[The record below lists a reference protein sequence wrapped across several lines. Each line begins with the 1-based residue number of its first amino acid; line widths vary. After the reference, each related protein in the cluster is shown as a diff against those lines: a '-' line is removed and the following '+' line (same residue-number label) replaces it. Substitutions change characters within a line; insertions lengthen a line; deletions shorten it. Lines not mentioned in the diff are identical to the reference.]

1 MVILEL
7 AALMVDMNDYRLT
20 DNLASDLATL
30 RTDSPLADNSI
41 PAGVPASFSTGE
53 YYLSCSPQIVA
64 EVEHYRSAQKQW
76 PKVRHIVRDAVA
88 RTAEARTLSAK
99 TLMRIVGPFALWCVT
114 TRRIQPD
121 PQHLFTQETIDAYCL
136 SLTLSAGTVATYRS
150 ALTTTARTVNALA
163 YAPAPTPLPKRTVQ
177 PPYRETELDEY
188 RAWAGAQRTE
198 QLKQKARVMIALM
211 AGAGLSPIET
221 TTLRVEDVGVDGDG
235 VLLTVHGSK
244 PRQVAVLHEWEQ
256 WVIESVAEREPSD
269 FVWGAAQR
277 RVRPNQIS
285 EFIHAAT
292 AGAPASQRL
301 RATWIVT
308 HLGLGTPLTVLFR
321 AGGIAQLDNL
331 DQYLVHVPTR
341 SDPESRTLLRG
352 PRRVGL
358 FAA

>member
-1 MVILEL
+1 MVT
-7 AALMVDMNDYRLT
+7 MNDYRLN
-20 DNLASDLATL
+20 DNPTPALATRRSSSTLAS
-30 RTDSPLADNSI
+30 NSI
-41 PAGVPASFSTGE
+41 SARPPASSGIGE
-53 YYLSCSPQIVA
+53 YYLSCRPQIVA
-64 EVEHYRSAQKQW
+64 EVEHYRSAHKQW
-76 PKVRHIVRDAVA
+76 SKVRHIVRDAVP

-114 TRRIQPD
+114 AHKLEPD
-121 PQHLFTQETIDAYCL
+121 PKQMFTQETIDAYCL
-136 SLTLSAGTVATYRS
+136 SLSLSAGTVATYRS
-150 ALTTTARTVNALA
+150 ALTSTARTVNALA

-177 PPYRETELDEY
+177 PPYRETELEEY
-188 RAWAGAQRTE
+188 RVWAGAQRSE
-198 QLKQKARVMIALM
+198 QLRQKAKVMIALM
-211 AGAGLSPIET
+211 AGAGLSPMET
-221 TTLRVEDVGVDGDG
+221 TTLRVEDVDVDGDG

-244 PRQVAVLHEWEQ
+244 PRQVAVLREWEQ
-256 WVIESVAEREPSD
+256 WVIDAVAERQPSD
-269 FVWGAAQR
+269 FVWGAEQR

-301 RATWIVT
+301 RATWIVA

-331 DQYLVHVPTR
+331 DQYLVHVPMR
-341 SDPESRTLLRG
+341 SGPEARTLLRG